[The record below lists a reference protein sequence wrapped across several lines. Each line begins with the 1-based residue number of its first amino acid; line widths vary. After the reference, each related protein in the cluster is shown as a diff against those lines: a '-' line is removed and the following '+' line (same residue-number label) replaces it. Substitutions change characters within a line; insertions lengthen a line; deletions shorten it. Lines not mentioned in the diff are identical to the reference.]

1 MAAPQR
7 RRIDQGQTFLCWLY
21 STLECFTAAGSPF
34 DWRQVYADVKGARY
48 VAPGEPATFD
58 ELKTTVLAASQKTGA
73 SVSFLGDDGFLR
85 NDAERLQA
93 VRDGWFVI
101 VGVTSGSLNHF
112 LIEREDA
119 PTGVVVV
126 DSYAHEDM
134 GIFSGMTLEEFNA
147 AVHDFPSGN
156 VEALAFKIAAGPAL
170 EGSMLAPPP
179 LTREAQLVTI
189 LSVIGDSTYP
199 DRRPVSDAQ
208 RQKIRQLVQ
217 AGKALLGA

>member
-1 MAAPQR
+1 MSPQR

-21 STLECFTAAGSPF
+21 STLECFTAAGAPF
-34 DWRQVYADVKGARY
+34 DWRQVYAEVKGERY
-48 VAPGEPATFD
+48 LAPGKPATFS
-58 ELKTTVLAASQKTGA
+58 ELKATIIAASKLTGA
-73 SVSFLGDDGFLR
+73 AISFLGDGFVQS
-85 NDAERLQA
+85 DEARLEA

-119 PTGVVVV
+119 PSGVVVV

-134 GIFSGMTLEEFNA
+134 GIFSGMTLDEFNA
-147 AVHDFPSGN
+147 AVHAFPSGS
-156 VEALAFKIAAGPAL
+156 VEALAFKITAVPGVEA
-170 EGSMLAPPP
+170 SMLAPPP

-199 DRRPVSDAQ
+199 DDQPISDGQ